1 MTLPAHILE
10 RLPQHLRENSL
21 IRGAD
26 SLIRAGETRALG
38 GSLREGVLPRG
49 GVIELMLHGGHAL
62 GTSIALKAIARCQE
76 EGRKLSGQ
84 AELCAFVDP
93 AGTLHAPK
101 VRSLGVELERLLVV
115 RPSSNELMRASLR
128 LSEAQIFS
136 AIVIDAIGA
145 NADPGALDLAPWVRA
160 VRRITLAI
168 EGTRATVILLTDSS
182 QRRTLPLPVL
192 ARYELFRPNL
202 RDLEVRGTK
211 ERSSS
216 YVA

>member
-10 RLPQHLRENSL
+10 RLPQHLRQNSL

-26 SLIRAGETRALG
+26 SLIQAGETRAL
-38 GSLREGVLPRG
+38 SATLREGVLPRG
-49 GVIELMLHGGHAL
+49 GVVELMLHGGHAL
-62 GTSIALKAIARCQE
+62 GTSIALKAIARSQE
-76 EGRKLSGQ
+76 EGRKLSGK

-101 VRSLGVELERLLVV
+101 VRALGVELERLLVV
-115 RPSSNELMRASLR
+115 RPSSSELMRTSLR

-136 AIVIDAIGA
+136 TIVIDTLGV
-145 NADPGALDLAPWVRA
+145 NSDSRGVDLAPWVRA
-160 VRRITLAI
+160 VRRLTLAI
-168 EGTRATVILLTDSS
+168 EGTRATVILLTDNS

-192 ARYELFRPNL
+192 ARYELFRLSL
-202 RDLEVRGTK
+202 RDLELRGTK